1 MVLSAR
7 RRVAARKSGSEL
19 TNRFESN
26 ANAQIDG
33 DEATF
38 TAVTPTVRLGNYT
51 QILRKTVVIADN
63 LTGAIDE
70 AGRRS
75 ELALQISKQGAE
87 LRRDLEYNLCGLN
100 QAAVAGNN
108 TTARKTASLSAF
120 LRTNTSRGSS
130 GADPTVSS
138 GVVNAAATDG
148 TQRAATEALLKT
160 VLSSVWTEGG
170 NPKFLMVG
178 SFVKQAVSAFAGIA
192 AQRYNATGD
201 SPSTIIGA
209 ADVYVSDFGNLS
221 IVPNRFSR
229 SRDAY
234 VIDPDLV
241 QLATLRPMQSTELA
255 KTGDATKHLILMEAG
270 LQVDQQKGLGVVAD
284 LSTS

>member
-209 ADVYVSDFGNLS
+209 ADVNSQ
-221 IVPNRFSR
+221 I
-229 SRDAY
+229 
-234 VIDPDLV
+234 
-241 QLATLRPMQSTELA
+241 
-255 KTGDATKHLILMEAG
+255 
-270 LQVDQQKGLGVVAD
+270 GVAA
-284 LSTS
+284 

>member
-1 MVLSAR
+1 VQQCTSKNSVNCWDLSLRQSAAKPLRRKVQRPSRNGVERSRSKRREPRRGYDMVLSAR

-148 TQRAATEALLKT
+148 TQRAATEALLKS

-209 ADVYVSDFGNLS
+209 ADVNSQ
-221 IVPNRFSR
+221 I
-229 SRDAY
+229 
-234 VIDPDLV
+234 
-241 QLATLRPMQSTELA
+241 
-255 KTGDATKHLILMEAG
+255 
-270 LQVDQQKGLGVVAD
+270 GVAA
-284 LSTS
+284 

>member
-148 TQRAATEALLKT
+148 TQRAATEALLKS

-209 ADVYVSDFGNLS
+209 ADVNSQ
-221 IVPNRFSR
+221 I
-229 SRDAY
+229 
-234 VIDPDLV
+234 
-241 QLATLRPMQSTELA
+241 
-255 KTGDATKHLILMEAG
+255 
-270 LQVDQQKGLGVVAD
+270 GVAA
-284 LSTS
+284 